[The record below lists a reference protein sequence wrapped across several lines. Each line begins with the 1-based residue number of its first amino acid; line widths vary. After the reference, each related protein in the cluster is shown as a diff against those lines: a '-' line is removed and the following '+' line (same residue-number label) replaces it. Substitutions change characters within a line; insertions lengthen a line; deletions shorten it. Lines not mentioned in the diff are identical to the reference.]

1 MKRCPQCEFL
11 YEDEQSLCDMD
22 GILLVYDSRQ
32 LPHLQAIATTTTQ
45 LPGKSSRKR
54 VPALA
59 TMVLVSVLGL
69 VYYVSTQRQATQAI
83 YTPAAVT
90 TSNPA
95 FNAVPTPEDQA
106 VQSNSTVSEG
116 AKAEDSGTN
125 ASEAPKSNGKA
136 SSTEAGQNKQVS
148 KPKAA
153 PARSSVQPAPQEK
166 DSKVGS
172 FFKKTGRIL
181 KKPFKF

>member
-95 FNAVPTPEDQA
+95 VNAVPTPEEPA

-153 PARSSVQPAPQEK
+153 PARSSVQPVSQEK